1 MAPTAMVRP
10 APMCAVLLAAA
21 VTVACSTA
29 SSPPADPADARP
41 PAATSP
47 STSTPPSTTPEPT
60 VGPLALVTHP
70 SRPAID
76 VSAAVAADI
85 VAGRVDDWADL
96 GAEPGPLRLVAADG
110 AEVTG
115 ADLVTDSAQ
124 VVSAVSGN
132 GATLGAVPASAAGP
146 GVRVLTVDGV
156 HPLRTPGDYP
166 LTTPD
171 DPPPTVTTA
180 TVVGDVM
187 LARRVGARMAAQG
200 DFAAALR
207 PTAERLAAADLTVGN
222 LEGTLSRL
230 GPPQQGGDSFGADPR
245 VRRGLRL
252 AGFDIL
258 SLANN
263 HLGDYGPQSVVET
276 VRRVRET
283 GIVPVGGGADL
294 AEARAPA
301 VVVRNGVRFG
311 VVAFDAIGETPA
323 ARAGRPGAFRLR
335 MQPRTGPLVPGDLER
350 VLDTVRALRPRVDVL
365 MVLPHLGTQYTTR
378 TVADQRRV
386 GRALVDA
393 GADLVVGGHPHWVQG
408 VELHRGVPIAY
419 SLGNYVFDMDFSR
432 ETQEGAF
439 VELVFWGSELKAAE
453 FVPVRIGPDFAPRV
467 ATGRAGQAILDRM
480 WDASGRPLTGSHR
493 DRS

>member
-1 MAPTAMVRP
+1 MRSRP
-10 APMCAVLLAAA
+10 AQACTVVLAAA
-21 VTVACSTA
+21 LAGACSSTA
-29 SSPPADPADARP
+29 SSPRGEADPQ
-41 PAATSP
+41 TSSTAP
-47 STSTPPSTTPEPT
+47 TSTAPSTTPAPT
-60 VGPLALVTHP
+60 LGPLVLVTSP
-70 SRPAID
+70 DRPAID
-76 VSAAVAADI
+76 ISTAVADDI
-85 VAGRVDDWADL
+85 LAGRIDNWADL
-96 GAEPGPLRLVAADG
+96 GGERGPLRLVVAEGVQADATDTDDSVTSPADVLAAVGDG
-110 AEVTG
+110 E
-115 ADLVTDSAQ
+115 
-124 VVSAVSGN
+124 
-132 GATLGAVPASAAGP
+132 TLGAVPASAVGP
-146 GVRVLTVDGV
+146 GVRVLTVDGA
-156 HPLRTPGDYP
+156 HPLRSPADYP

-171 DPPPTVTTA
+171 EGPPTVTTA

-207 PTAERLAAADLTVGN
+207 PTANRLASADLTVGN
-222 LEGTLSRL
+222 LEGTLSRI
-230 GPPQQGGDSFGADPR
+230 GPPTQGGDSFGADPR

-263 HLGDYGPQSVVET
+263 HLGDYGPRSVVET

-323 ARAGRPGAFRLR
+323 AGSARPGAFRLR
-335 MQPRTGPLVPGDLER
+335 MQPRTGPLNQNDLQR
-350 VLDTVRALRPRVDVL
+350 VLDTVRELRPQVDVL
-365 MVLPHLGTQYTTR
+365 MVLPHWGTQYTTR

-386 GRALVDA
+386 GRALADA

-408 VELHRGVPIAY
+408 VELHRGVPIVY
-419 SLGNYVFDMDFSR
+419 SLGNYVFDMDLSR

-439 VELVFWGSELKAAE
+439 VELVFWGSQLKAAE
-453 FVPVRIGPDFAPRV
+453 FVPVRIGSDFAPRV

-480 WDASGRPLTGSHR
+480 WRASSRPLKGSHR